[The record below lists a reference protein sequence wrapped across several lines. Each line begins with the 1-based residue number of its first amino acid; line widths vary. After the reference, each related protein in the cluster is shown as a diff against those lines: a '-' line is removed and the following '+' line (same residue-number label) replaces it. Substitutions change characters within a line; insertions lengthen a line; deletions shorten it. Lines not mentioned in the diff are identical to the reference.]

1 MAGNSCF
8 HYWLCITVL
17 CFGGCLSHD
26 RANKILGVVKKPE
39 HILELR
45 HMGIRTKV
53 GIYSLLTTIHRVFT
67 KTISRNFIFLW
78 FGRHLREHFNKLE
91 AADISEASLDK
102 LTRGLDQSRAAR
114 MFYQVCGKWLSVPC
128 REISNH
134 SPHAYNC
141 VHRFY
146 FIFLI
151 CFFSSYANLQNLKG
165 LIVHMCIIIVCKRI
179 RSQQARS
186 NHFAFTTTHHG

>member
-1 MAGNSCF
+1 MTEQTK
-8 HYWLCITVL
+8 Y
-17 CFGGCLSHD
+17 
-26 RANKILGVVKKPE
+26 LGVVKNPE

-53 GIYSLLTTIHRVFT
+53 SIYSLLTTIHRVST
-67 KTISRNFIFLW
+67 KTISRNFIFW
-78 FGRHLREHFNKLE
+78 WIGRHLREHFNKLE

-141 VHRFY
+141 VDRFY